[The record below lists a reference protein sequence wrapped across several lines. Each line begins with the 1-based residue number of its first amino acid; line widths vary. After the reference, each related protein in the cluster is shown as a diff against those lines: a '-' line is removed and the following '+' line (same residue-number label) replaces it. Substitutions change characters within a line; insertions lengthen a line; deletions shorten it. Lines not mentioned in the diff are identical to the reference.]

1 MKTLEEIQRQLSL
14 GEYEFSR
21 HALKRVVE
29 RNISE
34 LEIKEV
40 GRNAKIIEE
49 YPDDK
54 YTPSCLLLGFTNIE
68 RPIHIQVSLADTEF
82 VKIITVYEP
91 SEDEWIDYSKRR

>member
-1 MKTLEEIQRQLSL
+1 MKALEEIQKKLFS
-14 GEYEFSR
+14 GKFEFSR

-54 YTPSCLLLGFTNIE
+54 YTSSCLILGFTNIK
-68 RPIHIQVSLADTEF
+68 RPIHIQVSFADTEF

-91 SEDEWIDYSKRR
+91 NEDEWIDYSKRR

>member
-1 MKTLEEIQRQLSL
+1 MKALEEIQKKLYS
-14 GEYEFSR
+14 GKFEFSR

-54 YTPSCLLLGFTNIE
+54 HTSSCLLLGFTNIK
-68 RPIHIQVSLADTEF
+68 RPIHIQVSFADTEF

-91 SEDEWIDYSKRR
+91 NEDDWIDYSRRR

>member
-1 MKTLEEIQRQLSL
+1 MKALEEIQKKLFS
-14 GEYEFSR
+14 GKYEFSR

-54 YTPSCLLLGFTNIE
+54 YTSSCLLLGFTNIE
-68 RPIHIQVSLADTEF
+68 RPMHIQVSSADTEF
-82 VKIITVYEP
+82 VKIITIYEP
-91 SEDEWIDYSKRR
+91 NEDEWINYSKRR